1 MTPVAASDLIPV
13 IFAVLRDAFFDNG
26 ATPKAFPLRDKRN
39 TQDDPLD
46 EHIHKVLTA
55 DPRLAG
61 ETHCSKAPGP
71 LITPDMVIL
80 RTALCEGVLRSSLR
94 SDLSRIVGLE
104 VKKLERERSGA
115 VGRNSGLD
123 YNTTPPCG
131 TVRVYDRYSKP
142 LDIRGFYLFVC
153 QEPVPAHPGQFR
165 LTALILCDGDLLN
178 ADFEFYLSIVG
189 LRTKQIDLG
198 TYRDG
203 ANRIRPMLIFA
214 NPLGVSTLDHQ
225 VTLIHT
231 RPDLERAF
239 PGLLLAGRIKRT
251 TREAGLATFYCYRMQ
266 ADLAAGHAPFDLTD
280 PFPTP
285 VRTEATRGR
294 GRFRIA
300 IEPAD

>member
-1 MTPVAASDLIPV
+1 MTPATATDLTPLLFV
-13 IFAVLRDAFFDNG
+13 VLRDAFFDNG
-26 ATPKAFPLRDKRN
+26 PTPKAFTLRNKMN

-46 EHIHKVLTA
+46 EHIHKLLTA

-80 RTALCEGVLRSSLR
+80 RSALCEGVLRTSLR
-94 SDLSRIVGLE
+94 SDLTRIVGLE
-104 VKKLERERSGA
+104 VKKLERQAGGA
-115 VGRNSGLD
+115 VARSSGLD

-131 TVRVYDRYSKP
+131 TVRVYDRNSKA

-153 QEPVPAHPGQFR
+153 QEAVPGPPAQCR
-165 LTALILCDGDLLN
+165 LTALVLCDGDLLN

-189 LRTKQIDLG
+189 LRTKQIELG

-203 ANRIRPMLIFA
+203 ANRSRPMLIFA
-214 NPLGVSTLDHQ
+214 NPLGVSPLDHQ
-225 VTLIHT
+225 ATLIHP
-231 RPDLERAF
+231 RPDLEEQF
-239 PGLLLAGRIKRT
+239 PGLRLAGRIRRT
-251 TREAGLATFYCYRMQ
+251 THEGGLATFYGYRMQ
-266 ADLAAGHAPFDLTD
+266 ADLAAGQAPFDLTD